1 MRTCVIFNPM
11 AQGEKARRFRRILD
25 TLGTHGVLKPTSAAG
40 DARTL
45 AAAAVREGY
54 ETIVAAGG
62 DGTLNEVLNGLGDE
76 PEGFARARLGLL
88 PLGTVNVFAK
98 ELRLPM
104 ALAKAWKTI
113 ERGHEIRID
122 LPEVEFTGDEPP
134 RRRYFAQM
142 AGAGLDA
149 RAIQLV
155 DWELKKRIGQ
165 FAYILAAIKALRGPQ
180 ARIRA
185 THSSGAVE
193 GELVLI
199 GNGRYYGGKLPMFHE
214 ADPCD
219 GLVDVCVFP
228 KVTWSIL
235 PRYAWGFLSE
245 KLFKPGGTHYFQTN
259 ALKLSSPSPVPMEV
273 EGEVVGQLPATI
285 TVRRKILRVIVPP
298 LNEP

>member
-1 MRTCVIFNPM
+1 M
-11 AQGEKARRFRRILD
+11 
-25 TLGTHGVLKPTSAAG
+25 LKPTSAVGA
-40 DARTL
+40 ARTL

-76 PEGFARARLGLL
+76 PEGFARARLGVL

-98 ELRLPM
+98 ELGLPM

-113 ERGHEIRID
+113 ERGHEILID
-122 LPEVEFTGDEPP
+122 LPEVEFTGDGPS

-155 DWELKKRIGQ
+155 DWELKKKIGQ
-165 FAYILAAIKALRGPQ
+165 FAYILAGIKALHGPQ
-180 ARIRA
+180 ARILA
-185 THSSGAVE
+185 THGAGTVE

-199 GNGRYYGGKLPMFHE
+199 GNGRYYGGKLPLFHR
-214 ADPCD
+214 ADLRD

-245 KLFKPGGTHYFQTN
+245 KLFRPGGTHYFQTDS
-259 ALKLSSPSPVPMEV
+259 LQLSSPSPVPVEV
-273 EGEVVGQLPATI
+273 EGEVVGQLPAKI
-285 TVRRKILRVIVPP
+285 TLRRKILRVIVPQ
-298 LNEP
+298 LNDP